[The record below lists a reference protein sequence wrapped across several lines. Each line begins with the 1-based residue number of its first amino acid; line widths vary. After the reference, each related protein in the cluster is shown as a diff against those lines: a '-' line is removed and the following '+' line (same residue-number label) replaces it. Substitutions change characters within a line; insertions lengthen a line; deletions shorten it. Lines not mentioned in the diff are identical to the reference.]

1 MSLRS
6 HGSFYLRDKNT
17 PGNARIA
24 IPPGTGLR
32 IVGDVH
38 GDAHGFAAA
47 LATGRFVIQ
56 LGDLIDHGP
65 GSADVLGL
73 MLARLSAGSGL
84 FLLGNHE
91 FKLARALAGRQVRVP
106 PALLETLAAL
116 DGTLRDQVLTAIGAA
131 PAWLRVG
138 RSFFVHGAFHTG
150 MLAEPPL
157 PMPLTGRVP
166 PLLAR
171 ALYGQTTGR
180 MQPDGYPERTRDWLR
195 LIPEGLT
202 VYCGHDCLSTNGHP
216 VVSRN
221 EAGGTAVFLDTG
233 AGKGGHLSWID
244 I

>member
-1 MSLRS
+1 MK
-6 HGSFYLRDKNT
+6 DT
-17 PGNARIA
+17 PGNARAA
-24 IPPGTGLR
+24 IPPGTSLR

-73 MLARLSAGSGL
+73 MLGRLAAGGGL

-116 DGTLRDQVLTAIGAA
+116 DSTLRDQVLTAIGTA
-131 PAWLRVG
+131 PAWLRIG
-138 RSFFVHGAFHTG
+138 RAFFVHGAFHPG
-150 MLAEPPL
+150 MLAEPP
-157 PMPLTGRVP
+157 PPTPLTGRVA

-202 VYCGHDCLSTNGHP
+202 VYCGHDCLSTDGRP

-221 EAGGTAVFLDTG
+221 EVGGTAVFLDTG